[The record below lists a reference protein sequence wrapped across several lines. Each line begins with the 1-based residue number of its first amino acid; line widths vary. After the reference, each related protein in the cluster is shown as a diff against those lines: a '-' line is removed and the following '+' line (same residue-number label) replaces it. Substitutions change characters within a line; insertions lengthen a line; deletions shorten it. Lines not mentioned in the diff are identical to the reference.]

1 MPMSAVPDDPRA
13 WPVPQRAP
21 WLIVAAGLALL
32 AGPTLLGLAQQVWSD
47 ERQSHGPIVLVVALW
62 LLARRW
68 PQVLAA
74 PARPDVGLGVPLLV
88 AGLLLYVLGRSQ
100 GILVAEVGALIPV
113 LAACVLL
120 LRGRAALRPWAFGLF
135 FLCFLV
141 PLPGLVVDT
150 LTQPMKLA
158 ASGLAE
164 QLLHAAGYPIA
175 RTGVVLQI
183 GQYQL
188 LVADACAGLH
198 TLFALEAM
206 GLLYLNLVRHPSA
219 ARNVALALLIVP
231 ISFLANV
238 LRVVVLCLVTYHLGD
253 AAGQGFLHGVAG
265 LLLFLAAL
273 LLTMAA
279 DGVLRLV
286 LPRAREAA

>member
-1 MPMSAVPDDPRA
+1 MSALPNDPRA
-13 WPVPQRAP
+13 WPVPERGP

-32 AGPTLLGLAQQVWSD
+32 AGPTLLGLAQQVWGD
-47 ERQSHGPIVLVVALW
+47 ERQSHGPIVLAVALW

-68 PQVLAA
+68 PQVRDM
-74 PARPDVGLGVPLLV
+74 PARPDAALGVPLLA

-113 LAACVLL
+113 LASCVLL

-164 QLLHAAGYPIA
+164 QLLYAAGYPIS

-198 TLFALEAM
+198 TLFVLEAM

-253 AAGQGFLHGVAG
+253 AAGQGFLHGLAG

-279 DGVLRLV
+279 DGLLRLV
-286 LPRAREAA
+286 LPRPRESAA